1 MAEIRDAK
9 TTLILANSSESPSK
23 VNSDINNATVK
34 PIPARNPIEIILF
47 QLKPIGNLPLNNFI
61 AIKLP
66 TSIPRGCP
74 ITRPRIIPIER
85 SLPITEF
92 RLNCDKSIPSDENEN
107 SGKTINTVIGL
118 ILFSSLFANV
128 VNSTT
133 FIVC

>member
-1 MAEIRDAK
+1 MAEISDAK

-34 PIPARNPIEIILF
+34 PMPARNPIEIILF
-47 QLKPIGNLPLNNFI
+47 QLKPMGNLPLNNFM

-66 TSIPRGCP
+66 KNIPRGCP

-85 SLPITEF
+85 LPPSTEF
-92 RLNCDKSIPSDENEN
+92 RLNCDTLIPNDENEN

-118 ILFSSLFANV
+118 ILFSSLFAML
-128 VNSTT
+128 
-133 FIVC
+133 